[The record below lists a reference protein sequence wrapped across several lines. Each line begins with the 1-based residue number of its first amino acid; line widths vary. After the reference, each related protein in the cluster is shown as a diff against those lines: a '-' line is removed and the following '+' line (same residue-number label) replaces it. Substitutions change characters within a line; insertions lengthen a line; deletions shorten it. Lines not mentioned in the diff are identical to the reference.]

1 MGDLADLL
9 VLLHDAHRHA
19 GPVRA
24 TLRTWRRPRE
34 EMAAL
39 ERTGGTGYAA
49 IGGPAP
55 EEMIETLRLWLQ
67 PPDRIREERETGSVT
82 RTTVQRGDVWWT
94 VDTDGDAMTNA
105 DDPEV
110 STGAGEDAQWLLD
123 PAGLM
128 GALVLTPLGRGE
140 VAGRPTLRARGI
152 PRASDD
158 EEGMI
163 LRIGGADEYVLDVD
177 AERGVLLRVEA
188 RAGGAAFLILEVT
201 EIAFGER
208 FDAAVFELEPPP
220 GQRFRGVL
228 DDLPGTMR
236 DLPIERVAVL
246 APFPVWMPARLPRGW
261 ELGATFAPAS
271 ERLGTAPAVYLHY
284 AAPDASH
291 QLAIHL
297 SPADHP
303 GEHPEYD
310 HADPAPWIEQERDG
324 RRMQVREPAEDWQP
338 AQVRLELDGTRILIH
353 SRDLDASWLAD
364 LAGGLV
370 RAPTS
375 PPRPA

>member
-123 PAGLM
+123 P
-128 GALVLTPLGRGE
+128 
-140 VAGRPTLRARGI
+140 RA
-152 PRASDD
+152 
-158 EEGMI
+158 
-163 LRIGGADEYVLDVD
+163 
-177 AERGVLLRVEA
+177 
-188 RAGGAAFLILEVT
+188 
-201 EIAFGER
+201 
-208 FDAAVFELEPPP
+208 
-220 GQRFRGVL
+220 
-228 DDLPGTMR
+228 
-236 DLPIERVAVL
+236 
-246 APFPVWMPARLPRGW
+246 
-261 ELGATFAPAS
+261 
-271 ERLGTAPAVYLHY
+271 
-284 AAPDASH
+284 
-291 QLAIHL
+291 
-297 SPADHP
+297 
-303 GEHPEYD
+303 
-310 HADPAPWIEQERDG
+310 
-324 RRMQVREPAEDWQP
+324 
-338 AQVRLELDGTRILIH
+338 
-353 SRDLDASWLAD
+353 
-364 LAGGLV
+364 
-370 RAPTS
+370 
-375 PPRPA
+375 

>member
-9 VLLHDAHRHA
+9 VLLHDAHRHV

-39 ERTGGTGYAA
+39 ERAGATTLYAA

-55 EEMIETLRLWLQ
+55 EEMTDTVRLWLQ
-67 PPDRIREERETGSVT
+67 PPDRIREERETQ
-82 RTTVQRGDVWWT
+82 TTVRRGELWWT
-94 VDTDGDAMTNA
+94 VDAEGDAMTNE

-110 STGAGEDAQWLLD
+110 GGGAGEDAQWLLD

-128 GALVLTPLGRGE
+128 GALVLTPAGRGE

-158 EEGMI
+158 DEEGVI
-163 LRIGGADEYVLDVD
+163 LRIGGGDEYVLDVD
-177 AERGVLLRVEA
+177 AERGALLRVEA
-188 RAGGAAFLILEVT
+188 RAGGAAFLIHEVT

-208 FDAAVFELEPPP
+208 FEPAVFELEPPP

-236 DLPIERVAVL
+236 DLPIERVAAL
-246 APFPVWMPARLPRGW
+246 APFPVWTPARLPRGW

-310 HADPAPWIEQERDG
+310 HADPGPWIDQERDG

-338 AQVRLELDGTRILIH
+338 AQARLELDGTRILIH

-375 PPRPA
+375 PPRFA

>member
-1 MGDLADLL
+1 
-9 VLLHDAHRHA
+9 
-19 GPVRA
+19 
-24 TLRTWRRPRE
+24 
-34 EMAAL
+34 
-39 ERTGGTGYAA
+39 
-49 IGGPAP
+49 
-55 EEMIETLRLWLQ
+55 
-67 PPDRIREERETGSVT
+67 
-82 RTTVQRGDVWWT
+82 
-94 VDTDGDAMTNA
+94 
-105 DDPEV
+105 
-110 STGAGEDAQWLLD
+110 
-123 PAGLM
+123 M